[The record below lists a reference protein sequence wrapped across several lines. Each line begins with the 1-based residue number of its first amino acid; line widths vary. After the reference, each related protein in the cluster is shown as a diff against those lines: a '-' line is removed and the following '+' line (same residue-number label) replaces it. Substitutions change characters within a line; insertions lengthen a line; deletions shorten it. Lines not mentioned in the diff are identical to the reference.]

1 VTARGD
7 AGVDHEVIIC
17 TRDRPE
23 DLRRALD
30 SVANQTLLPDRVLVV
45 DSSEDDRSEKE
56 TRRQAAEH
64 SGVEF
69 QHIRSAPGLTRQRN
83 CGVAASR
90 GQVIHFLDDDVVCEP
105 GYLAAIMACFAADPN
120 GEVLGVGGLVTNVRP
135 ARPSRWKNLFGLSA
149 ADQGRV
155 LASGRPTIVFE
166 TDRQLD
172 VDWLSGCC
180 MSYRAIVF
188 SSEKFDE
195 TLPGYG
201 LGEDVD
207 FSYRVRQKG
216 RLVVT
221 PEARLEHHQSERNRL
236 QVEEYT
242 YDDVVLRAR
251 RVRTGVGTFSM
262 GAFWASVIAQAV
274 ALFVDGYALRAAESR
289 RRLAATLRGARA
301 ARKARAPRE

>member
-7 AGVDHEVIIC
+7 GGVDHEVIIC

-23 DLRRALD
+23 DLRRVLD
-30 SVANQTLLPDRVLVV
+30 SIASQTLLPDRVLVV
-45 DSSEDDRSEKE
+45 DSSEDDRSEME
-56 TRRQAAEH
+56 TRRQASEH
-64 SGVEF
+64 FGVEF
-69 QHIRSAPGLTRQRN
+69 QHVRSAPGLTRQRN

-105 GYLAAIMACFAADPN
+105 GYLAAIMACFGADPN

-221 PEARLEHHQSERNRL
+221 PKARLEHHQSERNRM

-251 RVRTGVGTFSM
+251 RVRAGVGNLSM

-274 ALFVDGYALRAAESR
+274 ALLVDGYALRAAESR

-301 ARKARAPRE
+301 ARKAGAPRG